1 MGFLSFFWVSSNW
14 RLPTLFASLFS
25 IHNLLFS
32 SFSVIRN
39 RHFISI
45 ELMLSFAMDMCSV
58 TEIHGFPPVAAT
70 LSSSSPSPGLSVGS
84 GRQPVTVGWW
94 SSPVRT
100 RHRELPI
107 STSFTPKH
115 SPASLSTPSPSP
127 RSTGSSDA
135 FSPSLRAGSS
145 DFWSSSPSPC
155 NDPWRPYSCEPR
167 HSGSGGSTV
176 SSPGTTDA
184 LPQPGS
190 TSSLGLS
197 LSGTLRQRQAFNL
210 PCSPQTPKPFDRYC
224 SCSTLLVTLAQSCS
238 CGLRTAL

>member
-1 MGFLSFFWVSSNW
+1 
-14 RLPTLFASLFS
+14 
-25 IHNLLFS
+25 
-32 SFSVIRN
+32 
-39 RHFISI
+39 
-45 ELMLSFAMDMCSV
+45 MCAV
-58 TEIHGFPPVAAT
+58 TEIHGFPPAVAT

-84 GRQPVTVGWW
+84 GRQPVTPGSVGWW

-100 RHRELPI
+100 RHRELPV

-135 FSPSLRAGSS
+135 FSPSLRAGS

-155 NDPWRPYSCEPR
+155 NDPWRPYGYEPR
-167 HSGSGGSTV
+167 HSGSGGSAV

-184 LPQPGS
+184 QPQPGS

-197 LSGTLRQRQAFNL
+197 LSGTPRQRQAFNL
-210 PCSPQTPKPFDRYC
+210 PCSPQTPKPFDR
-224 SCSTLLVTLAQSCS
+224 
-238 CGLRTAL
+238 LRSSSVVVLKPGRHVVLKF